1 MFMKKIILL
10 TLISSMLVI
19 TGCSTTA
26 RFKLPQGTKI
36 VVDNVPLST
45 IEAEEYKRSPYFWNV
60 AAGIPYR
67 LEKDGKIV
75 KEGNLKSRFRV
86 ASIFWP
92 PGALIYWP
100 MGFDGPYDLTEENSK
115 VRPNDKK

>member
-1 MFMKKIILL
+1 M
-10 TLISSMLVI
+10 LIAFLGSVI
-19 TGCSTTA
+19 GLTGCSTTA
-26 RFKLPQGTKI
+26 NFKLPPGTKI
-36 VVDNVPLST
+36 VVDNEPLSDQQ
-45 IEAEEYKRSPYFWNV
+45 AMQYKRSPYFWNV
-60 AAGIPYR
+60 AGGIPYR

-92 PGALIYWP
+92 PAAIIYWP
-100 MGFDGPYDLTEENSK
+100 MGFDGPYDLTQDNSK